1 VAEGEELGDE
11 LEADPSGG
19 ANYEP
24 DLGHLMCAYRKA
36 GLKKKRKE
44 QEDIKFGVVPALRDI
59 LKIRD
64 RNWIGDER

>member
-1 VAEGEELGDE
+1 VCIQKG
-11 LEADPSGG
+11 
-19 ANYEP
+19 
-24 DLGHLMCAYRKA
+24 